1 VYWWLQQPYAR
12 YPEHTTS
19 KRFQPCALVITL
31 VPILALLRRRSK
43 NCEELLRSISVFAC
57 ESQPIVVEG
66 LQKVLADCED
76 LVFSG
81 WTAKASDALEA
92 IQRVRPDVVLIDG
105 SAGLTAALRL
115 VGNLKTGAP
124 VHSVL
129 WVVDLPEM
137 DAFRALQIGAR
148 GILKK
153 TLPITTLLECLRE
166 VASGQ
171 IWMQQSA
178 QVSEFLQR
186 KEASRL
192 TPREK
197 DVVRL
202 VCRGLRNKQIA
213 ENLHITPGTVKVH
226 LMHIFEKTGL
236 KDRLAL
242 AVHGR
247 ELAGVEPVPG
257 NLAPLGSNGR

>member
-1 VYWWLQQPYAR
+1 MG
-12 YPEHTTS
+12 
-19 KRFQPCALVITL
+19 
-31 VPILALLRRRSK
+31 
-43 NCEELLRSISVFAC
+43 SISVFAC

-66 LQKVLADCED
+66 LQRVLANCDD

-81 WTAKASDALEA
+81 WASKAGDALEA
-92 IQRVRPDVVLIDG
+92 IQRLRPDIVLIDG
-105 SAGLTAALRL
+105 SVGLTAALRL
-115 VGNLKTGAP
+115 LGNLKTSGPA
-124 VHSVL
+124 HCVL

-153 TLPITTLLECLRE
+153 TLPISTLLECLRE
-166 VASGQ
+166 VAAGQ
-171 IWMQQSA
+171 IWMQQSDQA
-178 QVSEFLQR
+178 MRFLER

-197 DVVRL
+197 EVVRL
-202 VCRGLRNKQIA
+202 ICRGFRNKQIA

-247 ELAGVEPVPG
+247 ELAGVEPISSDMA
-257 NLAPLGSNGR
+257 APENSIR

>member
-1 VYWWLQQPYAR
+1 M
-12 YPEHTTS
+12 
-19 KRFQPCALVITL
+19 
-31 VPILALLRRRSK
+31 LRRRSE
-43 NCEELLRSISVFAC
+43 NCEVLLGSISVFAC

-66 LQKVLADCED
+66 LQRVLADCDD

-81 WTAKASDALEA
+81 WASKASDALEA

-115 VGNLKTGAP
+115 LGNLKAAAP
-124 VHSVL
+124 VHGVL

-153 TLPITTLLECLRE
+153 TLPVPTLLECLRE

-171 IWMQQSA
+171 IWMQQSE
-178 QVSEFLQR
+178 QVSSFLQR

-197 DVVRL
+197 EVVRL

-247 ELAGVEPVPG
+247 ELAGVEPAVG
-257 NLAPLGSNGR
+257 NLVQPESNGR